1 LLFNPNPQK
10 WNQQWEEIFAEKEKL
25 IEQHAKPIIGRHS
38 MDFYNALKAIGLCL
52 DDFDESVNLSKKV
65 KQLIENGII
74 NFDIIKEST
83 LFATIIME
91 TIPLEELLK
100 TYDFNQTQPNNT
112 PE

>member
-1 LLFNPNPQK
+1 
-10 WNQQWEEIFAEKEKL
+10 
-25 IEQHAKPIIGRHS
+25 
-38 MDFYNALKAIGLCL
+38 MIGLCL

-112 PE
+112 PV